1 MMKRDFIS
9 RIISATPL
17 GGLVGWEIHHS
28 LITWNLRGRE
38 AFIAYETRR
47 FDMSMATPSPVLS
60 NIIVAVLFALGS
72 CVVYE
77 LIAYCLSSVM
87 KGSPSEKRAD

>member
-9 RIISATPL
+9 RIISATLL
-17 GGLVGWEIHHS
+17 GGLVGWSIHHN

-38 AFIAYETRR
+38 AFMVYEARR
-47 FDMSMATPSPVLS
+47 FDTNMATPSPVIS
-60 NIIVAVLFALGS
+60 NVIVAVLLALGS

-77 LIAYCLSSVM
+77 LIAYCISSAI
-87 KGSPSEKRAD
+87 KGSESEKKAD